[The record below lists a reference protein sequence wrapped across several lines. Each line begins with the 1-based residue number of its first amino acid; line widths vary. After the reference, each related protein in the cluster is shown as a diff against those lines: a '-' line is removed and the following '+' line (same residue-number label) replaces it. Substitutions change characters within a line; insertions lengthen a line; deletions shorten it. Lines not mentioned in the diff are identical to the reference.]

1 MRRLSFAFLSV
12 AGVGLLACADVQQ
25 PIAPN
30 DFDQGRAAFDRLP
43 SPITII
49 YSNFGPGMTFDHQ
62 FAWGINGPNPFG
74 QQAVSQK
81 FFTAPGTFV
90 LAQAKVALAR
100 PTNTGIRI
108 IVQADSLGKPGRFIE
123 ELAFDPIASTPTV
136 YVANSV
142 LSPVLRDSLYWLTVA
157 EAGIGLV
164 AAWNQNVMNDV
175 MSTNFAFSINNA
187 GPEGPWVV
195 IGFAP
200 NLKRG
205 AFEID
210 GRLAPIHGAVVHQAS
225 GGGTVIWGSEKVTYG
240 ITAQQ
245 MVDGSVSGHL
255 QWLRESD
262 HFQYRG
268 TVTCLTVVGNR
279 AFILGEA
286 TQPDAAHFPYFAIAL
301 EDNGEGE
308 HTTMPDRVSSL
319 NLLPVAPS
327 CGQRF
332 PVPVVDWTN
341 GNVQVR

>member
-1 MRRLSFAFLSV
+1 MRRLSFVFLSV

-25 PIAPN
+25 PSAPK
-30 DFDQGRAAFDRLP
+30 DVGQERAAVDRAP
-43 SPITII
+43 SPIKII

-62 FAWGINGPNPFG
+62 SAWGINGPNFF
-74 QQAVSQK
+74 QEAVSQQ
-81 FFTAPGTFV
+81 FFTAPGTFA

-100 PTNTGIRI
+100 STNAGIRI

-123 ELAFDPIASTPTV
+123 ELSFDPIASTPSV

-142 LSPVLRDSLYWLTVA
+142 LSPVLDDSLYWLTVA
-157 EAGIGLV
+157 EAGAGLV
-164 AAWNQNVMNDV
+164 AAWNQNAIGDV
-175 MSTNFAFSINNA
+175 LSTNFAFTINA

-195 IGFAP
+195 IGFIP
-200 NLKRG
+200 GQKRA

-210 GRLAPIHGAVVHQAS
+210 GRLVPIHGAVVHQAT
-225 GGGTVIWGSEKVTYG
+225 GGGTVLWGPEKVTYG
-240 ITAQQ
+240 ITAEQ

-255 QWLRESD
+255 LWLRESD

-279 AFILGEA
+279 AFISGEV

-308 HTTMPDRVSSL
+308 HATMPDRVSSL
-319 NLLPVAPS
+319 YPLTVAPS

-332 PVPVVDWTN
+332 PVPAADWTN